1 MFQVIQKKDKS
12 FSLETSLLT
21 GCNRH
26 TKYLANKISYYP
38 KPLRKKTRKQVA
50 TAQEGGLL
58 LCQEVVEQ
66 RETSI
71 SQMFPIILKIFFFFF
86 SSLGSCLVLQS
97 FIVFERF
104 YNVVQATFGCFFNL
118 SVKVLEFGP
127 S

>member
-86 SSLGSCLVLQS
+86 FLHWALAWCCNPLLFLRDSTMLFKQLLV
-97 FIVFERF
+97 VFLIF
-104 YNVVQATFGCFFNL
+104 L
-118 SVKVLEFGP
+118 
-127 S
+127 